1 MTSNPRILLVGTG
14 RMAYQLGH
22 SLLQHK
28 ADLVGV
34 AGRNPS
40 ALKELALFLDRRAY
54 ALNDPLPKA
63 DLILLAVSDDAIAEV
78 AAALPAT
85 NAVVAHTAGAK
96 DMDVLAPH
104 AHCGVLWPIQS
115 LSHGAPV
122 DMREVPIVVDGNDER
137 ALGMLDELARRLSDS
152 VLQLPHARRQHIHLA
167 AVLASNFPVFLLGEA
182 RRLLREQQLPP
193 DLLMPLWRMTA
204 AKAAAIGPAE
214 ALTGPAR
221 RGDLETIQKHL
232 DLLTPEPELRSAYD
246 LLSRMILHAH
256 GHAEPTGK

>member
-14 RMAYQLGH
+14 RMAYQLGY

-34 AGRNPS
+34 AGRNLK
-40 ALKELALFLDRRAY
+40 ALNELALFLDRRAY
-54 ALNDPLPKA
+54 GLHEPLPKV

-78 AAALPAT
+78 AAALPAAD
-85 NAVVAHTAGAK
+85 AVVAHTAGAK

-104 AHCGVLWPIQS
+104 AHRGVLWPIQS

-122 DMREVPIVVDGNDER
+122 DMREVPLVVDGNDEK

-152 VLQLPHARRQHIHLA
+152 VLQLPHGRRQHIHLA

-204 AKAAAIGPAE
+204 SKAAAIGPAE

-232 DLLTPEPELRSAYD
+232 DLLTPEPELRRAYE
-246 LLSRMILHAH
+246 LLSEMILHAH
-256 GHAEPTGK
+256 GHREPSGK

>member
-1 MTSNPRILLVGTG
+1 MSSNPRILLVGTG

-22 SLLQHK
+22 SLLERK

-34 AGRNPS
+34 VGRNTS
-40 ALKELALFLDRRAY
+40 ALKELSRFLDRRGYRLDEA
-54 ALNDPLPKA
+54 LPKA
-63 DLILLAVSDDAIAEV
+63 DLLLLAVSDDAIAEV
-78 AAALPAT
+78 GAALPAT
-85 NAVVAHTAGAK
+85 DAVVAHTAGAK

-104 AHCGVLWPIQS
+104 AHRGVLWPIQS

-122 DMREVPIVVDGNDER
+122 DLRDVPLVVDGNDDK
-137 ALGMLDELARRLSDS
+137 ALAMLNDLARRLSDS
-152 VLQLPHARRQHIHLA
+152 VLQLPHDRRQYIHLA

-182 RRLLREQQLPP
+182 RRLLRAQQLPP

-221 RGDLETIQKHL
+221 RGDLETIREHL
-232 DLLTPEPELRSAYD
+232 DLLTPEPDLRRAYA
-246 LLSRMILHAH
+246 LLSELILHAH
-256 GHAEPTGK
+256 GHRGTPGT